1 MVAVTEHDVSGSTL
15 GGVYDV
21 PEAARYLR
29 ASSDGA
35 IVYPVSSRKM
45 INWIRRG
52 VATPAL
58 ATVPGRELLF
68 EFEDLISM
76 RVIAALRAS
85 GVGWPAIHQAEQ
97 WLRRETQSERPFATD
112 SLWTG
117 QRQIFIQ
124 WRRQLVSAS
133 TSGQAAFD
141 FLFEQL
147 IHVHGLVFNE
157 KTQVAKSWEPA
168 PSVVL
173 EPQVQFGA
181 PCIKGTRIPTR
192 SVAGMIEAG
201 DSTEYVASAY
211 DLAIKDVEDACEW
224 ERLLRAA

>member
-1 MVAVTEHDVSGSTL
+1 MTTASEPARAIATYDGI
-15 GGVYDV
+15 YDV
-21 PEAARYLR
+21 PEAARFLR
-29 ASSDGA
+29 ASSHGA

-58 ATVPGRELLF
+58 ATVPGHELLI

-85 GVGWPAIHQAEQ
+85 GVGWPAIQQAEQ
-97 WLRRETQSERPFATD
+97 WLRRETQSQRPFATET
-112 SLWTG
+112 LWTG
-117 QRQIFIQ
+117 QRQIFVE
-124 WRRQLVSAS
+124 WRKQLVAASSA
-133 TSGQAAFD
+133 GQAAFD
-141 FLFEQL
+141 FLLEQL
-147 IHVHGLVFNE
+147 IPVHGLVFNKE
-157 KTQVAKSWEPA
+157 TQVAKSWEPA

-173 EPQVQFGA
+173 EPEVQFGA

-201 DSTEYVASAY
+201 DSPEYVASAY
-211 DLAIKDVEDACEW
+211 DLPIKDVEDACEW
-224 ERLLRAA
+224 ERRLRAG